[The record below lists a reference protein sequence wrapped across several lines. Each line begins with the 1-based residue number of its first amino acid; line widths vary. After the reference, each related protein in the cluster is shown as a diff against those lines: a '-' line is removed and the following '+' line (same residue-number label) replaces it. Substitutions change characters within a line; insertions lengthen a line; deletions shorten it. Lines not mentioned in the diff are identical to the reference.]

1 MDVVRKQPCFLS
13 NHLDPKIDDD
23 EICLLPE
30 QLIATSV

>member
-1 MDVVRKQPCFLS
+1 MDVVRKQPC
-13 NHLDPKIDDD
+13 NHLDPKTDVD